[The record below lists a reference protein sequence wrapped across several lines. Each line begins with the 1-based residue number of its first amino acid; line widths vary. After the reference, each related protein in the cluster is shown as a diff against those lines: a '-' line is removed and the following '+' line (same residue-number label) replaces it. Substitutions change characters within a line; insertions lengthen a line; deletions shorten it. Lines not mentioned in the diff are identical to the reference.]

1 MLMFFSG
8 VIPIYKQEKICFTKI
23 ILINI
28 QVKNEMNTNNKM
40 RMRWILLA
48 NKLKDVITGKTE
60 KMDFTGPKSIREWSY
75 LNIEFT

>member
-1 MLMFFSG
+1 
-8 VIPIYKQEKICFTKI
+8 
-23 ILINI
+23 
-28 QVKNEMNTNNKM
+28 MNTNNKM

-75 LNIEFT
+75 LNIEFV